1 MGDDPV
7 TVGKWHVH
15 PMAGIDGCSH
25 AKPSSQLKRRRLTVS
40 TVALKDVTKV
50 WPDGTVAV
58 DRVSLDVED
67 GEFMVLLG
75 PSGCGKST
83 VLRMIAGLE
92 DPSAGAILL
101 NGEPVMDLAPRDRR
115 IAMVFQDFALYP
127 HMTVGDNIGFPLK
140 LSGIEPGPRGERI
153 GDVASALGIGDV
165 LARKP
170 GQLSGGQRQRVAMG
184 RAIVRRPGLFLMDEP
199 LSNLDSGLRAELRAE
214 ITGLTRELGVTTM
227 YVTHDQAEAL
237 TMADRVAIMRKGV
250 LQDLGTPTEV
260 YGRPATLYVA
270 AFLGAPRM
278 NLLEASVYVHLDRYI
293 ALNLGEQALYL
304 PWNDIRARAIS
315 HYHGERIV
323 VGMRAEALTP
333 VAPDTPGDVLQGR
346 IRYLEHHGHESL
358 AFLDIGATAVVVDE
372 LGKAVTEAD
381 SETGVVRRIGGALQ
395 RLTGRTDKAVLVREE
410 AEKAS
415 VLSDPGRHHR
425 RPAELAVRLA
435 PYPAVSPGHPLAISV
450 RMDALHFFDERG
462 DRIDVGWR

>member
-1 MGDDPV
+1 M
-7 TVGKWHVH
+7 T
-15 PMAGIDGCSH
+15 
-25 AKPSSQLKRRRLTVS
+25 
-40 TVALKDVTKV
+40 TVAVKDVTKV
-50 WPDGTVAV
+50 FPDGTVAV
-58 DRVSLDVED
+58 DNVSLDVND

-92 DPSAGAILL
+92 DPSSGAIMLD
-101 NGEPVMDLAPRDRR
+101 GELANDLPPRDRR

-127 HMTVGDNIGFPLK
+127 HMTVGDNIGFPLR
-140 LSGIEPGPRGERI
+140 LSGVEPQPRGERVA
-153 GDVASALGIGDV
+153 DVASALGIGDV

-170 GQLSGGQRQRVAMG
+170 YQLSGGQRQRVAMG

-214 ITGLTRELGVTTM
+214 ISGLVRELGVSTV

-250 LQDLGTPTEV
+250 LQDVGTPTQV

-270 AFLGAPRM
+270 AFLGSPRM

-304 PWNDIRARAIS
+304 PWDDIRARAVA

-323 VGMRAEALTP
+323 IGMRAEALTP
-333 VAPDTPGDVLQGR
+333 VAPDTQGDVLQGR
-346 IRYLEHHGHESL
+346 IRFLEHHGHESL
-358 AFLDIGATAVVVDE
+358 AFLDIGATAVLVDD
-372 LGKAVTEAD
+372 LGGPVAD
-381 SETGVVRRIGGALQ
+381 GEDSGSRASLFGNVMQ
-395 RLTGRTDKAVLVREE
+395 RLTGRTERRPAPAGAPSNGQRE
-410 AEKAS
+410 S

-450 RMDALHFFDERG
+450 RMDALHFFDDRG

>member
-1 MGDDPV
+1 M
-7 TVGKWHVH
+7 T
-15 PMAGIDGCSH
+15 
-25 AKPSSQLKRRRLTVS
+25 

-50 WPDGTVAV
+50 FRDGTIAV
-58 DRVSLDVED
+58 DSINLDVND

-92 DPSAGAILL
+92 DPTTGAVML
-101 NGEPVMDLAPRDRR
+101 NGELANDLPPRDRK

-127 HMTVGDNIGFPLK
+127 HMSVGDNIAFPLK
-140 LSGIEPGPRGERI
+140 LAGIDPNPRGERVT
-153 GDVASALGIGDV
+153 DVASALGIGDV
-165 LARKP
+165 LGRLP
-170 GQLSGGQRQRVAMG
+170 SQLSGGQRQRVAMG

-214 ITGLTRELGVTTM
+214 ISGLTRELGVTTI

-250 LQDLGTPTEV
+250 LQDVGTPTQV

-270 AFLGAPRM
+270 AFLGSPRM
-278 NLLEASVYVHLDRYI
+278 NLLEASVYVHLDRYVT
-293 ALNLGEQALYL
+293 LTLGEQALYL
-304 PWNDIRARAIS
+304 PWDDIRSRAVA

-333 VAPDTPGDVLQGR
+333 VAPDFQGDVLQGR

-358 AFLDIGATAVVVDE
+358 AFLDIGATAIVVDE
-372 LGKAVTEAD
+372 VGAPTDREAQLGQR
-381 SETGVVRRIGGALQ
+381 GLRRFGQVMQ
-395 RLTGRTDKAVLVREE
+395 RITGRAGESEE
-410 AEKAS
+410 APTGGGRTS
-415 VLSDPGRHHR
+415 VLHDPGRHHR

-435 PYPAVSPGHPLAISV
+435 PYPAVSAGHPLAVAV

>member
-1 MGDDPV
+1 
-7 TVGKWHVH
+7 
-15 PMAGIDGCSH
+15 
-25 AKPSSQLKRRRLTVS
+25 VS
-40 TVALKDVTKV
+40 TVLLKDVTKI

-58 DRVSLDVED
+58 DHVSLDVSD
-67 GEFMVLLG
+67 GEFLVLLG

-83 VLRMIAGLE
+83 ILRMIAGLE
-92 DPSAGAILL
+92 DPSEGDILL
-101 NGEPVMDLAPRDRR
+101 NGDPVLELAPRDRS

-127 HMTVGDNIGFPLK
+127 HMTVGDNIGCPLR
-140 LSGIEPGPRGERI
+140 LSGVEPVNRSERV
-153 GDVASALGIGDV
+153 GDVAGALGIGDV
-165 LARKP
+165 LRRKP
-170 GQLSGGQRQRVAMG
+170 SQLSGGQRQRVAMG

-250 LQDLGTPTEV
+250 LQDVGTPTEV

-270 AFLGAPRM
+270 AFLGSPRM
-278 NLLEASVYVHLDRYI
+278 NLLEASVYVHLDQYVS
-293 ALNLGEQALYL
+293 LNFGEQALYL
-304 PWNDIRARAIS
+304 PWDDIRARAVA

-333 VAPDTPGDVLQGR
+333 VSPDVQGDVLRGR

-358 AFLDIGATAVVVDE
+358 AFLDIGATAIVVDE
-372 LGKAVTEAD
+372 MAGGKPDAAQ
-381 SETGVVRRIGGALQ
+381 GGALRRIGGRLQ
-395 RLTGRTDKAVLVREE
+395 RLTGRNGAAPVAVQTKER
-410 AEKAS
+410 AS
-415 VLSDPGRHHR
+415 VLDPGRHHR
-425 RPAELAVRLA
+425 KPAELAVRLA
-435 PYPAVSPGHPLAISV
+435 PYPAVSPGHPLAVGV

-462 DRIDVGWR
+462 DRIDIGWR

>member
-1 MGDDPV
+1 M
-7 TVGKWHVH
+7 
-15 PMAGIDGCSH
+15 
-25 AKPSSQLKRRRLTVS
+25 S

-50 WPDGTVAV
+50 WPHGSVAV

-67 GEFMVLLG
+67 GEFLVLLG

-83 VLRMIAGLE
+83 ILRMIAGLE
-92 DPSAGAILL
+92 DPTSGAILL

-127 HMTVGDNIGFPLK
+127 HMTVGENIGFPLK
-140 LSGIEPGPRGERI
+140 LSGIELVPRGERI

-165 LARKP
+165 LARRP

-199 LSNLDSGLRAELRAE
+199 LSNLDSGLRAELRSE

-250 LQDLGTPTEV
+250 LQDIGTPTEV

-304 PWNDIRARAIS
+304 PWNDIRSRAIA

-323 VGMRAEALTP
+323 VGMRAEALAP

-346 IRYLEHHGHESL
+346 IRHLEHHGHESL

-372 LGKAVTEAD
+372 LAGMTAD
-381 SETGVVRRIGGALQ
+381 SVPDAGAFRRIGGALQ
-395 RLTGRTDKAVLVREE
+395 RLAGRGDKAVLERDDP
-410 AEKAS
+410 EKTS
-415 VLSDPGRHHR
+415 VLSDPGRHQR

-450 RMDALHFFDERG
+450 RMDALHFFNDRG

>member
-1 MGDDPV
+1 MMLV
-7 TVGKWHVH
+7 TVIRGSVEEL
-15 PMAGIDGCSH
+15 GEE
-25 AKPSSQLKRRRLTVS
+25 TVT

-50 WPDGTVAV
+50 FRDGTLAV
-58 DRVSLDVED
+58 DKVNLDVND

-83 VLRMIAGLE
+83 VLRMVAGLE
-92 DPSAGAILL
+92 DPTSGAVMLD
-101 NGEPVMDLAPRDRR
+101 GELANDLPPRERK

-140 LSGIEPGPRGERI
+140 LAGVEQTPRGERI
-153 GDVASALGIGDV
+153 ADVASALGIGDV
-165 LARKP
+165 LGRRP
-170 GQLSGGQRQRVAMG
+170 SQLSGGQRQRVAMG

-214 ITGLTRELGVTTM
+214 ISGLTRELGVTTI

-250 LQDLGTPTEV
+250 LQDVGTPTQV

-270 AFLGAPRM
+270 AFLGSPRM

-293 ALNLGEQALYL
+293 TLTLGDQALYL
-304 PWNDIRARAIS
+304 PWDDIRSRAVA

-333 VAPDTPGDVLQGR
+333 VAPDAPGDVLHGR

-372 LGKAVTEAD
+372 MGAPAEGDVPLGQR
-381 SETGVVRRIGGALQ
+381 GLRRFGQVMQRFAGRGGNGGEPTPEPA
-395 RLTGRTDKAVLVREE
+395 GRT
-410 AEKAS
+410 S
-415 VLSDPGRHHR
+415 VLPDPGRHHR

-435 PYPAVSPGHPLAISV
+435 PYPAVAAGHPLAVSV

>member
-1 MGDDPV
+1 M
-7 TVGKWHVH
+7 
-15 PMAGIDGCSH
+15 
-25 AKPSSQLKRRRLTVS
+25 S
-40 TVALKDVTKV
+40 TVTLKDVTKV
-50 WPDGTVAV
+50 FRDGTVAV
-58 DRVSLDVED
+58 DSINLDVND

-92 DPSAGAILL
+92 EPSTGAVMLD
-101 NGEPVMDLAPRDRR
+101 GELANDLPPRDRK

-127 HMTVGDNIGFPLK
+127 HMTVGDNIAFPLR
-140 LSGIEPGPRGERI
+140 LAGIEPEPRGERVS
-153 GDVASALGIGDV
+153 DVASALGIGDV

-214 ITGLTRELGVTTM
+214 ISGLTRELGVTTV

-237 TMADRVAIMRKGV
+237 TMADRVAIMRRGV
-250 LQDLGTPTEV
+250 LQDVGTPTQV

-270 AFLGAPRM
+270 AFLGSPRM
-278 NLLEASVYVHLDRYI
+278 NLLEASVYVHLDRYVT
-293 ALNLGEQALYL
+293 LNLGDQSLYL
-304 PWNDIRARAIS
+304 PWNDIRSRAVA

-333 VAPDTPGDVLQGR
+333 VAPDSPGDVLRGR

-358 AFLDIGATAVVVDE
+358 AFLDIGATAIVVDE
-372 LGKAVTEAD
+372 MGAPQ
-381 SETGVVRRIGGALQ
+381 ETPPVGQRGLRRFGSVMQ
-395 RLTGRTDKAVLVREE
+395 RLTGKPVEPQDTPSGVQT
-410 AEKAS
+410 S
-415 VLSDPGRHHR
+415 VLPDPGRHHR

-435 PYPAVSPGHPLAISV
+435 PYPAVSAGHPLAVSV

>member
-1 MGDDPV
+1 M
-7 TVGKWHVH
+7 T
-15 PMAGIDGCSH
+15 
-25 AKPSSQLKRRRLTVS
+25 

-50 WPDGTVAV
+50 FPDGTVAV
-58 DRVSLDVED
+58 DNVNLDVAD

-83 VLRMIAGLE
+83 VLRMVAGLE
-92 DPSAGAILL
+92 DPSSGAIMLDGVL
-101 NGEPVMDLAPRDRR
+101 ANQLAPRDRR

-127 HMTVGDNIGFPLK
+127 HMTVGDNIGFPLR
-140 LSGIEPGPRGERI
+140 LSGVEPQPRQERVA
-153 GDVASALGIGDV
+153 DVAAALGIGDV

-170 GQLSGGQRQRVAMG
+170 SQLSGGQRQRVAMG

-214 ITGLTRELGVTTM
+214 ISGLVHELGVSTI

-250 LQDLGTPTEV
+250 LQDVGTPTQV
-260 YGRPATLYVA
+260 YGKPATLYVA
-270 AFLGAPRM
+270 AFLGSPRM
-278 NLLEASVYVHLDRYI
+278 NLLEASVYVHLDRYVQ
-293 ALNLGEQALYL
+293 LNLGEQSLYL
-304 PWNDIRARAIS
+304 RWDDIRARAVS

-323 VGMRAEALTP
+323 VGVRAEALMP

-358 AFLDIGATAVVVDE
+358 AFVDIGATAVVIDE
-372 LGKAVTEAD
+372 LGGAPAEGTDENGNRGLRRFGHVLSRLSGRVTPRDPAATTAVAE
-381 SETGVVRRIGGALQ
+381 
-395 RLTGRTDKAVLVREE
+395 RT
-410 AEKAS
+410 S
-415 VLSDPGRHHR
+415 VLSDGRHHR

-435 PYPAVSPGHPLAISV
+435 PYPQVTNGHPLAVSV
-450 RMDALHFFDERG
+450 RMEALHFFDERG
-462 DRIDVGWR
+462 DRIDIGRR

>member
-1 MGDDPV
+1 
-7 TVGKWHVH
+7 
-15 PMAGIDGCSH
+15 
-25 AKPSSQLKRRRLTVS
+25 L
-40 TVALKDVTKV
+40 LKDVTKI

-58 DRVSLDVED
+58 NHVSLDVDD
-67 GEFMVLLG
+67 GEFLVLLG

-83 VLRMIAGLE
+83 ILRMIAGLE
-92 DPSAGAILL
+92 DPSEGDILL
-101 NGEPVMDLAPRDRR
+101 NGDPVLELAPRDRS

-127 HMTVGDNIGFPLK
+127 HMTVNENIGFPLR
-140 LSGIEPGPRGERI
+140 LSGMEPNSRLERV

-165 LARKP
+165 LNRKP
-170 GQLSGGQRQRVAMG
+170 SQLSGGQRQRVAMG

-237 TMADRVAIMRKGV
+237 TMADRVAILRKGV
-250 LQDLGTPTEV
+250 LQDVGTPTEV

-270 AFLGAPRM
+270 AFLGSPRM
-278 NLLEASVYVHLDRYI
+278 NLLEASVYVHLDQYVT
-293 ALNLGEQALYL
+293 LNFGEQALYL
-304 PWNDIRARAIS
+304 PWTDIRARAVA

-333 VAPDTPGDVLQGR
+333 VAPEVQGDVLRGR

-358 AFLDIGATAVVVDE
+358 AYLDIGATAIVVDE
-372 LGKAVTEAD
+372 MGTGKPDPEPSGTL
-381 SETGVVRRIGGALQ
+381 RKFGGALQ
-395 RLTGRTDKAVLVREE
+395 KLTGRGSAAATAVQTREE
-410 AEKAS
+410 RTS
-415 VLSDPGRHHR
+415 VLDPGRHHR

-435 PYPAVSPGHPLAISV
+435 PYPAVSPGHPLSVAV
-450 RMDALHFFDERG
+450 RMDMLHFFDERG
-462 DRIDVGWR
+462 DRIDIGWR

>member
-1 MGDDPV
+1 V
-7 TVGKWHVH
+7 
-15 PMAGIDGCSH
+15 A
-25 AKPSSQLKRRRLTVS
+25 

-50 WPDGTVAV
+50 FADGTVAV
-58 DRVSLDVED
+58 DNVSLDVGD

-83 VLRMIAGLE
+83 VLRMVAGLE
-92 DPSAGAILL
+92 DPTSGAIVLDGDVA
-101 NGEPVMDLAPRDRR
+101 NDLAPRDRK

-127 HMTVGDNIGFPLK
+127 HMSVGDNIGFPLR
-140 LSGIEPGPRGERI
+140 LSGVDAEPRAERVA
-153 GDVASALGIGDV
+153 DVASALGIGDV
-165 LARKP
+165 LARRP
-170 GQLSGGQRQRVAMG
+170 SQLSGGQRQRVAMG

-214 ITGLTRELGVTTM
+214 ISGLTRELGVTTL

-237 TMADRVAIMRKGV
+237 TMADRVAIMRRGV
-250 LQDLGTPTEV
+250 LQDVGTPTQV

-278 NLLEASVYVHLDRYI
+278 NLLEAQVYVHLDRHI
-293 ALNLGEQALYL
+293 ALHMGDQTLYL
-304 PWNDIRARAIS
+304 PWNDIRARAIA

-333 VAPDTPGDVLQGR
+333 VPIDTEGDVLRGR

-358 AFLDIGATAVVVDE
+358 AFLDIGAYAVVVD
-372 LGKAVTEAD
+372 D
-381 SETGVVRRIGGALQ
+381 IGGAPPEISGPRGL
-395 RLTGRTDKAVLVREE
+395 RRFGSLVKRVAGRTAEDDLVGAGVGAQHGAVNGGRPAPGGRNAPAVF
-410 AEKAS
+410 
-415 VLSDPGRHHR
+415 SDAGRHHR

-435 PYPAVSPGHPLAISV
+435 PYPAVGSGHPLAVAV
-450 RMDALHFFDERG
+450 RMEALHFFDDRG
-462 DRIDVGWR
+462 QRIDVGWR

>member
-1 MGDDPV
+1 M
-7 TVGKWHVH
+7 T
-15 PMAGIDGCSH
+15 
-25 AKPSSQLKRRRLTVS
+25 

-50 WPDGTVAV
+50 FPDGTVAV
-58 DRVSLDVED
+58 DKVNLDVND

-83 VLRMIAGLE
+83 VLRMVAGLE
-92 DPSAGAILL
+92 DPSSGAVLL
-101 NGEPVMDLAPRDRR
+101 DGELANDVPPRDRR

-127 HMTVGDNIGFPLK
+127 HMTVGDNIAFPLR
-140 LSGIEPGPRGERI
+140 LSGVEPEPRSERVA
-153 GDVASALGIGDV
+153 DVASALGIGDV
-165 LARKP
+165 LGRKP
-170 GQLSGGQRQRVAMG
+170 SQLSGGQRQRVAMG

-214 ITGLTRELGVTTM
+214 ISALVRELGVSTI

-250 LQDLGTPTEV
+250 LQDVGTPTQV

-270 AFLGAPRM
+270 AFLGSPRM
-278 NLLEASVYVHLDRYI
+278 NLLEATVYVHLDRYV
-293 ALNLGEQALYL
+293 ALNLGDQSLYL
-304 PWNDIRARAIS
+304 PWSDIRARAVA

-358 AFLDIGATAVVVDE
+358 AFLDIGATAIIVDD
-372 LGKAVTEAD
+372 LGGLAEQEVSSGSRIRRFGQVMQRFAGRAAVPAQ
-381 SETGVVRRIGGALQ
+381 SGGS
-395 RLTGRTDKAVLVREE
+395 
-410 AEKAS
+410 AERGGNS
-415 VLSDPGRHHR
+415 RGGSILSDPGRHHR

-435 PYPAVSPGHPLAISV
+435 PYPAVTSGHPMAISV
-450 RMDALHFFDERG
+450 RMDAVHFFDERG

>member
-1 MGDDPV
+1 MRPD
-7 TVGKWHVH
+7 
-15 PMAGIDGCSH
+15 
-25 AKPSSQLKRRRLTVS
+25 RRRQEETVT

-50 WPDGTVAV
+50 FPDGTVAV
-58 DRVSLDVED
+58 DDVSLDVND

-83 VLRMIAGLE
+83 VLRMVAGLE
-92 DPSAGAILL
+92 DPSSGAILL
-101 NGEPVMDLAPRDRR
+101 DGELANDLPPRERG

-127 HMTVGDNIGFPLK
+127 HMTVNDNIGFPLR
-140 LSGIEPGPRGERI
+140 LSRVESEVRGERVA
-153 GDVASALGIGDV
+153 DVASALGIGDV
-165 LARKP
+165 LGRKP
-170 GQLSGGQRQRVAMG
+170 SQLSGGQRQRVAMG

-214 ITGLTRELGVTTM
+214 ISGLVRELGVSTI

-237 TMADRVAIMRKGV
+237 TMADRVAIMRRGV
-250 LQDLGTPTEV
+250 LQDVGTPTQV

-270 AFLGAPRM
+270 AFLGSPRM
-278 NLLEASVYVHLDRYI
+278 NLLEASVYVHLDRYVT
-293 ALNLGEQALYL
+293 LSLGEQALYL
-304 PWNDIRARAIS
+304 PWDDIRARAVS

-323 VGMRAEALTP
+323 IGMRAEALTP
-333 VAPDTPGDVLQGR
+333 VAPNTQGDVLSGS

-358 AFLDIGATAVVVDE
+358 AFLDIGATAIVVDDIA
-372 LGKAVTEAD
+372 GTPTEPVE
-381 SETGVVRRIGGALQ
+381 SGRLRKFGHVVQ
-395 RLTGRTDKAVLVREE
+395 RLAGRGSSGAAAPSASAPGRT
-410 AEKAS
+410 S

-435 PYPAVSPGHPLAISV
+435 PYPQVSPGHNLSVGV

>member
-1 MGDDPV
+1 M
-7 TVGKWHVH
+7 T
-15 PMAGIDGCSH
+15 
-25 AKPSSQLKRRRLTVS
+25 

-50 WPDGTVAV
+50 FRDGTVAV
-58 DRVSLDVED
+58 DSINLDVKD

-83 VLRMIAGLE
+83 VLRMVAGLE
-92 DPSAGAILL
+92 DPTSGAVML
-101 NGEPVMDLAPRDRR
+101 NGELANDLPPRERK

-127 HMTVGDNIGFPLK
+127 HMSVNDNIAFPLK
-140 LSGIEPGPRGERI
+140 LAGVEPTPRGERVT
-153 GDVASALGIGDV
+153 DVASALGIGDV
-165 LARKP
+165 LARRP
-170 GQLSGGQRQRVAMG
+170 SQLSGGQRQRVAMG

-214 ITGLTRELGVTTM
+214 ISGLTRELGVTTV

-250 LQDLGTPTEV
+250 LQDVGTPTQV

-270 AFLGAPRM
+270 AFLGSPRM
-278 NLLEASVYVHLDRYI
+278 NLLEASVYVHLDRYVT
-293 ALNLGEQALYL
+293 LTLGEQALYL
-304 PWNDIRARAIS
+304 PWDDIRSRAVA

-358 AFLDIGATAVVVDE
+358 AFLDIGATAIMVDDI
-372 LGKAVTEAD
+372 GAPGDAD
-381 SETGVVRRIGGALQ
+381 APPGQRGLRRFGQVMQ
-395 RLTGRTDKAVLVREE
+395 RITGRASESTTPATNGTRT
-410 AEKAS
+410 S
-415 VLSDPGRHHR
+415 VLHDPGRHHR

-435 PYPAVSPGHPLAISV
+435 PYPAVTAGHPLAVQV